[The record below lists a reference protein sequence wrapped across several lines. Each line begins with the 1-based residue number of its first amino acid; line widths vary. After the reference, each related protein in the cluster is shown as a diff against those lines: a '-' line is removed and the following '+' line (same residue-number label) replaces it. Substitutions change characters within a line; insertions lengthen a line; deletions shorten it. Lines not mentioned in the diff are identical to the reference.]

1 MIPIKD
7 QHGVFYKGYKGD
19 GNAYMDIYEEPGT
32 LRWKSEIVSRFNAQ
46 PSKAFTPN
54 WQREHPTAC
63 LVMRLRKNDLVMLDE
78 ENRSAVYFVQKISG
92 TSVTLAPHFE
102 ANVDARNRSGDD
114 QFSFTI
120 KSASSLQSASAR
132 MVHISPTGLVSES

>member
-1 MIPIKD
+1 MIVIAFACET
-7 QHGVFYKGYKGD
+7 Q
-19 GNAYMDIYEEPGT
+19 
-32 LRWKSEIVSRFNAQ
+32 
-46 PSKAFTPN
+46 KAFTPN

-92 TSVTLAPHFE
+92 TRVTLAPNFE

-114 QFSFTI
+114 QFS
-120 KSASSLQSASAR
+120 
-132 MVHISPTGLVSES
+132 